1 MCEDM
6 CMEILN
12 ETIWSFSFSFFLL
25 LLYDLKFFCICAKR
39 LKRKGYFFVHCL
51 SALYSALVLSISLCI
66 FVFRLG
72 GKIPMSVADFI
83 QMRQTKKKTKQTNI
97 NHICWSFEKTILKSF
112 QSCIILFIQYPS
124 NWRPSKTFLTHTVTN
139 FDSSKLFGF

>member
-1 MCEDM
+1 M
-6 CMEILN
+6 IFFFL
-12 ETIWSFSFSFFLL
+12 FFLL

-83 QMRQTKKKTKQTNI
+83 QMRQTKKKPNKQTLIIYVDLLKRLFWNLFKHVSFCLFNI
-97 NHICWSFEKTILKSF
+97 PLIDTLA
-112 QSCIILFIQYPS
+112 
-124 NWRPSKTFLTHTVTN
+124 
-139 FDSSKLFGF
+139 KLFWLIPLLTLIHQSYSVSNFTQLNFTLS